1 MFTYLF
7 GPVPSRRLGMSL
19 GVDLIPLKTCSLD
32 CVYCEI
38 GKTTHLTVER
48 REYVDAKDIIGEL
61 TEYFEKNPDPDYITF
76 AGSGE
81 PTLNINIEKIIN
93 FSKLKKPNIPIAVLT
108 NGTLFSDKKVRE
120 SILQADI
127 VLPSL
132 DAATDKTF
140 KKINRPHNK
149 IKLEAYIQGL
159 IDFRQEFRSRIHLEV
174 FILPGYNDHEEELL
188 EIRKA
193 IRRICPDE
201 VHLNTLDRPGILP
214 NLRRASN
221 EELERIRTFWG
232 LGNVHI
238 IASARQR
245 EHLTSYRKDIDSA
258 ILETIARRPCTLDD
272 LTMILGVHASEVNK
286 YLGVLEEQGRI
297 ETVRLARGV
306 FYQMKN

>member
-1 MFTYLF
+1 MFKHIF

-38 GKTTHLTVER
+38 GKTTDLTVQR
-48 REYVDAKDIIGEL
+48 REYVDIKDIL
-61 TEYFEKNPDPDYITF
+61 TELAAYFEQNPDPDYITF

-81 PTLNINIEKIIN
+81 PTLNVNIKKIIT
-93 FSKLKKPNIPIAVLT
+93 FTKSIKPNIPIAVLT
-108 NGTLFSDKKVRE
+108 NGTLFYDKNVRD
-120 SILQADI
+120 SILQADL

-132 DAATDKTF
+132 DAATEKTF
-140 KKINRPHNK
+140 KKINRPHKEIK
-149 IKLEAYIQGL
+149 IENYIQGL

-188 EIRKA
+188 QIRKA

-214 NLRRASN
+214 NLQRASN
-221 EELERIRTFWG
+221 EDLERIRTFWG
-232 LGNVHI
+232 LNNVEI
-238 IASARQR
+238 IASAKQR
-245 EHLTSYRKDIDSA
+245 ENITSYRNDIDSA
-258 ILETIARRPCTLDD
+258 ILETLARRPCTLDD
-272 LTMILGVHASEVNK
+272 LMMILGLHASEINK
-286 YLGVLEEQGRI
+286 YLGTLEESEKI

-306 FYQMKN
+306 FYQMKK